1 MRDRDKDKSKEALI
15 AELVELRERIVDES
29 ESGKLGKCRRE
40 VAVLQV
46 ALHGVH
52 ECDLAG
58 HITFV
63 NPSQEAITGHTADEL
78 LGMHVWDPMP
88 PGPQK
93 DALPAYLRRL
103 ATEQP
108 RPTPYFTQYVHKQ
121 GEIVDVRVDWNYVRN
136 PEGEVR
142 GFVSIMTDVTEE
154 RKVQSALHENQRRL
168 STLMSNLP
176 GMAYRCQND
185 PNWKMEF
192 VSSGCHS
199 LTGYSES
206 QLSANCDLSYG
217 DLIHPD
223 DRQIVWEQTQAA
235 LAERRRFQIEYRI
248 RTANGDE
255 RWVWE
260 QGVGVFS
267 ESGELQAIEGFIADI
282 TGRKRAE
289 QQLQQLNERLE
300 QRVLKRTARLTETN
314 ERLRAEME
322 DRRLAE
328 QALQQNEAKYRA
340 LVESSPD
347 AVVLSDL
354 ELRILFAS
362 PQAAQQHRIQH
373 PDELVG
379 RCVPDLVVEEDRE
392 RLGAN
397 AARLLEAGIQRNNR
411 YTGLRQ
417 DGSTFAIESSSAL
430 IRDAVGTPVAMMAVY
445 RDITERMRTEEELTI
460 FRRFVEAAT
469 QGFGMANLDGYIVYV
484 NPFLAQLYGAQ
495 CPEEVIGNHVST
507 YYPADYM
514 VRREREIIPA
524 LRRGQY
530 WQGEQMMAFA
540 DGQMHPTIHS
550 IFPVR
555 DDQGELLRTAAIIT
569 DITEL
574 KQSEAKLKFEQRA
587 LRRVLLA
594 SDHERR
600 LVTYDLHDGVAQQ
613 LMGALMHFHCTRPDQ
628 GCNPKAENAHQVG
641 MDALQQA
648 ASELRRIMN
657 RLRTP
662 VLDKFGLVDAIE
674 DVAAQLRLLPDAPII
689 EFHHHVNFKRLES
702 TLENSLFRIAQE
714 ALSNACSHSQSDRV
728 SVKLTQQDDQV
739 TLEVRDWGMG
749 FEQDEIPKNRF
760 GVEGIRER
768 CRVLGGRLSI
778 KSPLGKGTTIRVT
791 FPAIEA
797 AQHP

>member
-1 MRDRDKDKSKEALI
+1 MRDRDWDRSKEELI
-15 AELVELRERIVDES
+15 AELVELRERSVDER
-29 ESGKLGKCRRE
+29 ELGECRRAA
-40 VAVLQV
+40 AVLQV

-52 ECDLAG
+52 ECDIQG
-58 HITFV
+58 RITFV

-78 LGMHVWDPMP
+78 LGMYVWEPMP

-93 DALPAYLRRL
+93 DALAAYLRHL
-103 ATEQP
+103 VIEQP

-121 GEIVDVRVDWNYVRN
+121 GGIVDVRVDWNYVRSPN
-136 PEGEVR
+136 GEVT

-185 PNWKMEF
+185 PSWKMEF
-192 VSSGCHS
+192 VSSGSHS

-206 QLSANCDLSYG
+206 QLSANRELSYG

-223 DRQIVWEQTQAA
+223 DRQAVWEQTQAA
-235 LAERRRFQIEYRI
+235 LAERRPFQIEYRI
-248 RTANGDE
+248 GTAKGE
-255 RWVWE
+255 EKWVWE

-267 ESGELQAIEGFIADI
+267 ESDELQALEGFIADI
-282 TGRKRAE
+282 TSRKRAE
-289 QQLQQLNERLE
+289 RQLQQLNERLE
-300 QRVLKRTARLTETN
+300 QRILKRTARLAETN

-340 LVESSPD
+340 LIESCPD

-362 PQAAQQHRIQH
+362 PQAAQHHRIQH
-373 PDELVG
+373 PDEFVG
-379 RCVPDLVVEEDRE
+379 RWVPGLVVEQDRE
-392 RLGAN
+392 RLRTN
-397 AARLLEAGIQRNNR
+397 AARLLELGVHRDNR

-417 DGSTFAIESSSAL
+417 DGSTFPIESSSAVV
-430 IRDAVGTPVAMMAVY
+430 RDAAGTPVGMMAVY

-469 QGFGMANLDGYIVYV
+469 QGFSMANLDGYIVYV
-484 NPFLAQLYGAQ
+484 NLFLARLYGVQ
-495 CPEEVIGNHVST
+495 HPDEVIGNHVSK
-507 YYPADYM
+507 YYPVDYM

-569 DITEL
+569 DITDL
-574 KQSEAKLKFEQRA
+574 KQSEAKLKFEQQA
-587 LRRVLLA
+587 LRRMLLA
-594 SDHERR
+594 SDHERC
-600 LVTYDLHDGVAQQ
+600 LITYDLHDGVAQQ

-628 GCNPKAENAHQVG
+628 GSNPKAEHAHQVG
-641 MDALQQA
+641 VVALQRA

-674 DVAAQLRLLPDAPII
+674 DMAAQLRLLRDSPII
-689 EFHHHVNFKRLES
+689 EFHHHINYKRLES

-714 ALSNACSHSQSDRV
+714 AMSNACSHSQSDRV
-728 SVKLTQQDDQV
+728 SVKLIQQGEQV
-739 TLEVRDWGMG
+739 TLEVRDWGTG
-749 FEQDEIPKNRF
+749 FAQDEIPQNRF

-768 CRVLGGRLSI
+768 CRVLGGELSV
-778 KSPLGKGTTIRVT
+778 KSPLGKGSTIRVT

-797 AQHP
+797 TEPP